1 MAAKAG
7 KLADIDISGQIATL
21 LGNWS
26 LSYDTDSLET
36 TGFTDA
42 GNRTYIAGL
51 EGASFTMSG
60 LVDWSN
66 TSQGLIKTALQGGT
80 TKVVKLFE
88 NGSKYWE
95 LTALF
100 TNVTETA
107 SVDGAITV
115 DITGVA
121 TGSVSYN

>member
-7 KLADIDISGQIATL
+7 KIADIDISGQTATL

-26 LSYDTDSLET
+26 LSLDLDSLET

-42 GNRTYIAGL
+42 GNRTYIGGL

-88 NGSKYWE
+88 DATKYWQI
-95 LTALF
+95 TALF
-100 TNVTETA
+100 TNVTETT

-115 DITGVA
+115 DVTGVA
-121 TGSVSYN
+121 TGAISYN